1 MQYTY
6 TELITYLFLYGFIG
20 WALEAAYVAV
30 KERRFRNRGFF
41 NLPICP
47 EYGVMMDI
55 LIILLPTLET
65 HYVLQFLACLT
76 VVSVVEYLAGGLS
89 KRIWRKKLWKY
100 ENRTLFSGEKK
111 GLFVGLAK
119 AGAVMAA
126 VLLVHPVVFWLISM
140 VPKPALQIACAV
152 IAALLAADFLSI
164 LYAVHKSR
172 TNEELEKAERLRQK
186 EKQDAQKRLGDRI
199 CQIIWKRLD
208 KAYPDMEKVEDG
220 KGEKPV
226 FAKGVCLDKLIWVF
240 IICAFLGDLIETVF
254 CRITGGVW
262 MSRSSVIYGAFSI
275 VWGLGAVILTVV
287 LQRFAGREDRYVFI
301 AGSVLGGVYEYVCS
315 VFTEVFFG
323 TTFWDYSDMP
333 FNIGGRTNLLYCIF
347 WGILSVVWVK
357 IIYPKLSGGIEKL
370 PAVGAKIATWALI
383 VLMGCDALISA
394 GAMMRYV
401 SRQEGAAPENAVE
414 EFLDVNYPDARIEK
428 VWPNMKL
435 EG

>member
-1 MQYTY
+1 
-6 TELITYLFLYGFIG
+6 
-20 WALEAAYVAV
+20 
-30 KERRFRNRGFF
+30 
-41 NLPICP
+41 
-47 EYGVMMDI
+47 MMDI

-172 TNEELEKAERLRQK
+172 TNEELEKAEKLRQK

-208 KAYPDMEKVEDG
+208 KAYPDMEKMEDG

-262 MSRSSVIYGAFSI
+262 MSRSSVVWGPFSI
-275 VWGLGAVILTVV
+275 VWGLAIALVTQL
-287 LQRFAGREDRYVFI
+287 LYRYKDKPASWLFVT
-301 AGSVLGGVYEYVCS
+301 GTLLGGAYEYLCS
-315 VFTEVFFG
+315 VFTEVVFG
-323 TTFWDYSDMP
+323 AVFWDYSAIP
-333 FNIGGRTNLLYCIF
+333 FNLGGRINLLYCFF
-347 WGILSVVWVK
+347 WGFAAVAWFKVL
-357 IIYPKLSGGIEKL
+357 YPPISAAIEKL
-370 PAVGAKIATWALI
+370 PRRFGTVLTWALC
-383 VLMGCDALISA
+383 VFMAADMVVSSAALV
-394 GAMMRYV
+394 RYNNRLNGV
-401 SRQEGAAPENAVE
+401 PAANSIETYLDEHYDNDRMYKVYPKAVHT
-414 EFLDVNYPDARIEK
+414 
-428 VWPNMKL
+428 
-435 EG
+435 G

>member
-172 TNEELEKAERLRQK
+172 TNEELEKAEKLRQK

-208 KAYPDMEKVEDG
+208 KAYPDMEKMEDG

-262 MSRSSVIYGAFSI
+262 MSRSSVVWGPFSI
-275 VWGLGAVILTVV
+275 VWGLAIALVTQL
-287 LQRFAGREDRYVFI
+287 LYRYKDKPASWLFVT
-301 AGSVLGGVYEYVCS
+301 GTLLGGAYEYLCS
-315 VFTEVFFG
+315 VFTEVVFG
-323 TTFWDYSDMP
+323 AVFWDYSAIP
-333 FNIGGRTNLLYCIF
+333 FNLGGRINLLYCFF
-347 WGILSVVWVK
+347 WGFAAVAWFKVL
-357 IIYPKLSGGIEKL
+357 YPPISAAIEKL
-370 PAVGAKIATWALI
+370 PRRFGTVLTWALC
-383 VLMGCDALISA
+383 VFMAADMVVSSAALV
-394 GAMMRYV
+394 RYNNRLNGV
-401 SRQEGAAPENAVE
+401 PAANSIETYLDEHYDNDRMYKVYPKAVHT
-414 EFLDVNYPDARIEK
+414 
-428 VWPNMKL
+428 
-435 EG
+435 G

>member
-152 IAALLAADFLSI
+152 IAALLAADFYPFCMRSI
-164 LYAVHKSR
+164 KAGRMRSWKSR
-172 TNEELEKAERLRQK
+172 KAASEREAGRPEKAGG
-186 EKQDAQKRLGDRI
+186 QDLSDHLEASGQ
-199 CQIIWKRLD
+199 
-208 KAYPDMEKVEDG
+208 
-220 KGEKPV
+220 
-226 FAKGVCLDKLIWVF
+226 GV
-240 IICAFLGDLIETVF
+240 
-254 CRITGGVW
+254 
-262 MSRSSVIYGAFSI
+262 S
-275 VWGLGAVILTVV
+275 
-287 LQRFAGREDRYVFI
+287 
-301 AGSVLGGVYEYVCS
+301 
-315 VFTEVFFG
+315 
-323 TTFWDYSDMP
+323 
-333 FNIGGRTNLLYCIF
+333 
-347 WGILSVVWVK
+347 
-357 IIYPKLSGGIEKL
+357 
-370 PAVGAKIATWALI
+370 
-383 VLMGCDALISA
+383 
-394 GAMMRYV
+394 
-401 SRQEGAAPENAVE
+401 
-414 EFLDVNYPDARIEK
+414 
-428 VWPNMKL
+428 
-435 EG
+435 